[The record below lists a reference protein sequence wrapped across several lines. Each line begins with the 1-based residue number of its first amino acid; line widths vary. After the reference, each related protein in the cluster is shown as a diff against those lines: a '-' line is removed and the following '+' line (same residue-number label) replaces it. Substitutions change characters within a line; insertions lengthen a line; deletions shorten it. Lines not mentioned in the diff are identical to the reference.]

1 MTLLPSLKPATA
13 PATDRI
19 VALDAL
25 RGLAVLGIA
34 WMNVHAFALPL
45 QAYYNPTAFGL
56 ETAADRWVWLASL
69 VFVEDKFRTLFAILF
84 GAGCLTLL
92 EKDQDNPVRA
102 HVARMGV
109 LFLIGLAH
117 SIFLASNDV
126 LRVYAI
132 AGLALPVM
140 RGFSPYAL
148 YAIAIGLVVV
158 HIGLGMVAFGSGIL
172 DFYQGQSGTDA
183 ALFLERNF
191 GSDAVALRSSMVLG
205 EESLVDR
212 IVRRASSIPSQI
224 AVLSSSLPINLAAMT
239 IGMGLWR
246 QRMLA
251 GEWRTFRLQRLAGL
265 CALISIPALLL
276 LAWWVGRSGFSGAVV
291 GAAALVLSAPF
302 DMLLGLAYAMLVMAF
317 ANASSRWTKGLA
329 AVGRLSLSNYIAT
342 SVIFAAIFASWG
354 LGWFGEVSRS
364 EAFLIS
370 FIPIGLA
377 LLWSPLW
384 LRAFGQGPLERLWR
398 ASSRALS

>member
-1 MTLLPSLKPATA
+1 VTVLPA
-13 PATDRI
+13 PAPEKDRI

-25 RGLAVLGIA
+25 RGLAIMGIA
-34 WMNVHAFALPL
+34 WMNVYAFALPL

-56 ETAADRWVWLASL
+56 ESAPDRWVWLASF
-69 VFVEDKFRTLFAILF
+69 VFVEDKFRTLFAMLF
-84 GAGCLTLL
+84 GAGCLILL
-92 EKDQDNPVRA
+92 EKDQEHPIRA
-102 HVARMGV
+102 HAARMGV

-117 SIFLASNDV
+117 SILLASNDV
-126 LRVYAI
+126 LRAYAI
-132 AGLALPVM
+132 AGLALPIM

-148 YAIAIGLVVV
+148 YAIAIGLVAV
-158 HIGLGMVAFGSGIL
+158 HIGFGMVAFGSGIL
-172 DFYQGQSGTDA
+172 DFFQGRTGTEA
-183 ALFLERNF
+183 SLFMERNF
-191 GSDAVALRSSMVLG
+191 GSDAAALRSSMALG
-205 EESLVDR
+205 EEGFIDR
-212 IVRRASSIPSQI
+212 IARRASSIPSQI
-224 AVLSSSLPINLAAMT
+224 AVLLSSVPINLAAMA

-265 CALISIPALLL
+265 CALISIPGLLL

-302 DMLLGLAYAMLVMAF
+302 DTLLGLAYAMLVMAF
-317 ANASSRWTKGLA
+317 ANAAGRSTKGLA
-329 AVGRLSLSNYIAT
+329 AVGRLSLTNYIAT
-342 SVIFAAIFASWG
+342 SVVFAAIFASWG
-354 LGWFGEVSRS
+354 LGWFGRVSRS

-398 ASSRALS
+398 AGARALT